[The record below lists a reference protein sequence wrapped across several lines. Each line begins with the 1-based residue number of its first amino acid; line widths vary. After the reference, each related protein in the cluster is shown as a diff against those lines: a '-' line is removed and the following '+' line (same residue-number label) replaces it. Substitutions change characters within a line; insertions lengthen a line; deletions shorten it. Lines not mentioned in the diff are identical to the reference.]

1 MIQDISVLK
10 EDKFFKINVV
20 DKLDESLNS
29 AIEFVNCLD
38 ECGS

>member
-1 MIQDISVLK
+1 MQDISVLN
-10 EDKFFKINVV
+10 EDKFFIINVV
-20 DKLDESLNS
+20 DKLDKSLNS